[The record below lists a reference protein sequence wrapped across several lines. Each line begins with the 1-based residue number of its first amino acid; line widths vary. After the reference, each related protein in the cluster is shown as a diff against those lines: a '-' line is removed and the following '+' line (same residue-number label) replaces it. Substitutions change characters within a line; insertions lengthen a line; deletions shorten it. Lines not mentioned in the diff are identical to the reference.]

1 MPEAAAV
8 ESSVGPSA
16 TAGVP
21 PRVPMPEPGPHA
33 RPGRSLPL
41 GGDVLPES
49 ADGLGGLGPL
59 FAPRG
64 IAVIGA
70 SRDPAK
76 LGAAL
81 ARSVAGFPGYVALVN
96 ARDPEPASG
105 IYGSVEEAAEHGPVD
120 LALVCLPARV
130 CADAVAEAAKAG
142 ARAAVVYGG
151 GFAEAGADGERYQRE
166 LADVVERTGIRLL
179 GPNTSGFLAP
189 GGGLTASFVPGAADV
204 PSGRVAVVAASG
216 GVNHA
221 LAFLLSEAG
230 HGVSLAVGLGNGV
243 DVTAADVLE
252 HLAGDPQ
259 TGAVALHIESV
270 ADGRR
275 LTGAVAR
282 LAAIRPVVA
291 LVVGRHDVGAFAAS
305 HTGAL
310 ATSWRTTRAALAQAG
325 AVLVD
330 DEREL
335 VDAVGALS
343 LVRLPAAAD
352 PGVGVV
358 TAQAGPG
365 LLLLDDLRG
374 RRAAVPELT
383 ADTRRALAEVLPPL
397 TYQANP
403 VDTGRP
409 GPGFGA
415 VLDTVAA
422 DPAVDLIAGYALHE
436 PAAFDLVEAVDA
448 AGYSVPLLLGV
459 GGAGD
464 GVRRVRRAL
473 LERGVAVAG
482 DPHGLAAM
490 TGALLADARA
500 RHRMTAGSTGPG
512 VPRVAVAVE
521 PGPGP
526 WDEDQAKTLLDRLN
540 VPTMPRRA
548 CADRA
553 AAHRALAELPG
564 PVAVKLLD
572 AAVLHKT
579 EIGGVRLG
587 VRTPAELDAALDAI
601 EEAAVR
607 VAGASGG
614 AADGRSGA
622 GGDGAPARVA
632 VAIEEAAPEPP
643 QALVESMAPPGIDL
657 VVGARRDP
665 VFGPVVLVGLGGTT
679 AEALADVSIRLAP
692 LTAREAATM
701 PADLAGRALLDGW
714 RGGPVLDRAA
724 LGEVTAALGDL
735 LAAHPALAE
744 IEINPLR
751 ITAHGLV
758 ALDAVCI
765 AAGAAEAAQEEGGD

>member
-1 MPEAAAV
+1 MTSTEITITTD
-8 ESSVGPSA
+8 
-16 TAGVP
+16 TAGTST
-21 PRVPMPEPGPHA
+21 A
-33 RPGRSLPL
+33 L
-41 GGDVLPES
+41 
-49 ADGLGGLGPL
+49 DGL
-59 FAPRG
+59 FTPRG

-70 SRDPAK
+70 SRDPSK

-81 ARSVAGFPGYVALVN
+81 ARSVAGFSGHVALVN
-96 ARDPEPASG
+96 ARDPEPAAG
-105 IYGSVEEAAEHGPVD
+105 VYASVAEAAEHGPVD
-120 LALVCLPARV
+120 LALVCLPARA

-151 GFAEAGADGERYQRE
+151 GFAEAGPDGERYQRE
-166 LADVVERTGIRLL
+166 LADVVARTGIRLL

-189 GGGLTASFVPGAADV
+189 GLTASFVPGAAEV
-204 PSGRVAVVAASG
+204 PAGRIAVVAASG

-221 LAFLLSEAG
+221 LAFLLTEAG

-252 HLAGDPQ
+252 HLTTDPH
-259 TGAVALHIESV
+259 TTAVALHLESV

-275 LTGAVAR
+275 LTDAVAR
-282 LAAIRPVVA
+282 LAATRPVVA

-343 LVRLPAAAD
+343 LVRLPACAD

-365 LLLLDDLRG
+365 LLLLDQLRG
-374 RRAAVPELT
+374 RRAAVPEL
-383 ADTRRALAEVLPPL
+383 AEETRRALAAVLPPL

-409 GPGFGA
+409 GPGFAA
-415 VLDTVAA
+415 VLRAVAA
-422 DPAVDLIAGYALHE
+422 DGAVDLIAGYALHE
-436 PAAFDLVEAVDA
+436 PGAFDLVEAVAA
-448 AGYSVPLLLGV
+448 AGDDVPLLLGV
-459 GGAGD
+459 GGTGD

-473 LERGVAVAG
+473 LDRGVPVTG

-500 RHRMTAGSTGPG
+500 RSRTTAETATP
-512 VPRVAVAVE
+512 VPPTRLDV
-521 PGPGP
+521 GPGP
-526 WDEDQAKTLLDRLN
+526 WDEDQAKTLLDRLG
-540 VPTMPRRA
+540 VPTMPRRD
-548 CADRA
+548 CADRTE
-553 AAHRALAELPG
+553 AHRALAELPG

-572 AAVLHKT
+572 ASVLHKT
-579 EIGGVRLG
+579 ELGGVRLG
-587 VRTPAELDAALDAI
+587 VGTPAELDEALDAM
-601 EEAAVR
+601 EEAAAR
-607 VAGASGG
+607 VPRTAGAAG
-614 AADGRSGA
+614 ADHRAMAGEPDHGPEVADGASAPPGPPALDHESCTGGA
-622 GGDGAPARVA
+622 GGTESGAEGA
-632 VAIEEAAPEPP
+632 EAMEAP
-643 QALVESMAPPGIDL
+643 QAPRFLVESMAPPGVDL

-679 AEALADVSIRLAP
+679 AEALADVALRLAP
-692 LTAREAATM
+692 LSREEAAGM
-701 PADLAGRALLDGW
+701 PAELAGRALLDGW
-714 RGGPVLDRAA
+714 RGGPVLDPFA
-724 LGEVTAALGDL
+724 LGEVAAALGDL
-735 LAAHPALAE
+735 LVAHPELAE

-751 ITAHGLV
+751 LTAQGLV

-765 AAGAAEAAQEEGGD
+765 AASSPCTGGGD

>member
-1 MPEAAAV
+1 MTDTASGGAPTT
-8 ESSVGPSA
+8 A
-16 TAGVP
+16 TAFDAP
-21 PRVPMPEPGPHA
+21 
-33 RPGRSLPL
+33 S
-41 GGDVLPES
+41 
-49 ADGLGGLGPL
+49 DGLDAL

-81 ARSVAGFPGYVALVN
+81 ARSVAAFPGHVAPVN

-105 IYGSVEEAAEHGPVD
+105 VHASVEEAAEHGPVD
-120 LALVCLPARV
+120 LALVCLPARA

-151 GFAEAGADGERYQRE
+151 GFAEAGPEGERYQRE
-166 LADVVERTGIRLL
+166 LADVAERTGIRLL

-189 GGGLTASFVPGAADV
+189 GRGLTASFVPGAADV
-204 PSGRVAVVAASG
+204 PTGRIAVVAASG

-221 LAFLLSEAG
+221 LAFLLGEAG
-230 HGVSLAVGLGNGV
+230 HGVSLAVGLGNSV
-243 DVTAADVLE
+243 DVTTADVLN
-252 HLAGDPQ
+252 HLADDPH
-259 TGAVALHIESV
+259 TTAVALHIESV

-275 LTGAVAR
+275 LTDAVAR
-282 LAAIRPVVA
+282 LAATRPVVA

-352 PGVGVV
+352 AGVGVV

-374 RRAAVPELT
+374 RRAAVPELG

-409 GPGFGA
+409 GPGFAA
-415 VLDTVAA
+415 VLDAVAA
-422 DPAVDLIAGYALHE
+422 DEAVDLIAGYALHE
-436 PAAFDLVEAVDA
+436 PGTFDLVEAVDTVR
-448 AGYSVPLLLGV
+448 GSVPLVLGV
-459 GGAGD
+459 GGAGED
-464 GVRRVRRAL
+464 VRRVRRAL
-473 LERGVAVAG
+473 LERGVPVAA

-500 RHRMTAGSTGPG
+500 RRRTTAGTGA
-512 VPRVAVAVE
+512 PRVAVE

-526 WDEDQAKTLLDRLN
+526 WDEDRAKTLLGALG

-553 AAHRALAELPG
+553 EAHRALAELPG

-587 VRTPAELDAALDAI
+587 VRTPDELDAALDAI
-601 EEAAVR
+601 EA
-607 VAGASGG
+607 AGASPT
-614 AADGRSGA
+614 RRQPHSQ
-622 GGDGAPARVA
+622 RF
-632 VAIEEAAPEPP
+632 
-643 QALVESMAPPGIDL
+643 LVESMAPAGVDL

-692 LTAREAATM
+692 LGAEEAAAM
-701 PADLAGRALLDGW
+701 PAELAGHALLDGW
-714 RGGPVLDRAA
+714 RGGPVLDRTA
-724 LGEVTAALGDL
+724 LGETVAALGDL
-735 LAAHPALAE
+735 LAAHAGLAE

-751 ITAHGLV
+751 LTAQGLV

-765 AAGAAEAAQEEGGD
+765 AAEAADAEHAAETTEAAAREGGD

>member
-1 MPEAAAV
+1 MTAMASAVASTACEEA
-8 ESSVGPSA
+8 
-16 TAGVP
+16 TT
-21 PRVPMPEPGPHA
+21 R
-33 RPGRSLPL
+33 
-41 GGDVLPES
+41 
-49 ADGLGGLGPL
+49 DGLGAL

-64 IAVIGA
+64 IAVVGA

-81 ARSVAGFPGYVALVN
+81 ARSVAGFSGHMALVN
-96 ARDPEPASG
+96 ARDPEPAAG
-105 IYGSVEEAAEHGPVD
+105 LYASVAEAAEHGPVD
-120 LALVCLPARV
+120 LALICLPAAA

-142 ARAAVVYGG
+142 ARAVVVYGG
-151 GFAEAGADGERYQRE
+151 GFAEAGADGERHQRE
-166 LADVVERTGIRLL
+166 LSEVVERTGIRLL
-179 GPNTSGFLAP
+179 GPNTSGFLTP
-189 GGGLTASFVPGAADV
+189 GLTASFVPGAAEV
-204 PSGRVAVVAASG
+204 PAGRIAVVAASG

-221 LAFLLSEAG
+221 LAFLLGEAG
-230 HGVSLAVGLGNGV
+230 HGVSLAVGLGNSA
-243 DVTAADVLE
+243 DVTTADVLD
-252 HLAGDPQ
+252 HLADDPH

-275 LTGAVAR
+275 LTEAVAR
-282 LAAIRPVVA
+282 LTATRPVVA

-343 LVRLPAAAD
+343 LVRLPADAD

-365 LLLLDDLRG
+365 LLLLDELRG

-383 ADTRRALAEVLPPL
+383 AGIRRELADVLPPL

-409 GPGFGA
+409 GPGFAA
-415 VLDTVAA
+415 VLNAVAA

-436 PAAFDLVEAVDA
+436 PGAFDLVEAVDA
-448 AGYSVPLLLGV
+448 VRGSVPLVLGV
-459 GGAGD
+459 GGAGED
-464 GVRRVRRAL
+464 VRRVRRAL
-473 LERGVAVAG
+473 LDRGVPVAA

-500 RHRMTAGSTGPG
+500 RSRTTAALAAPA
-512 VPRVAVAVE
+512 RVDV
-521 PGPGP
+521 GPGP
-526 WDEDQAKTLLDRLN
+526 WDEDQAKTLLAAIG

-548 CADRA
+548 CADRDE
-553 AAHRALAELPG
+553 AHRALAELPG

-587 VRTPAELDAALDAI
+587 VRTPEELDEALDAI
-601 EEAAVR
+601 EA
-607 VAGASGG
+607 AGAP
-614 AADGRSGA
+614 RF
-622 GGDGAPARVA
+622 
-632 VAIEEAAPEPP
+632 
-643 QALVESMAPPGIDL
+643 LVESMAPAGVDL

-665 VFGPVVLVGLGGTT
+665 VFGPVVLAGLGGTT
-679 AEALADVSIRLAP
+679 AEALADVGIRLAP
-692 LTAREAATM
+692 LSAEEAATM
-701 PADLAGRALLDGW
+701 PAELAGHVLLDGW

-724 LGEVTAALGDL
+724 LGEVAAALGDL
-735 LAAHPALAE
+735 LAAHPVLAE

-751 ITAHGLV
+751 ITAQGLV

-765 AAGAAEAAQEEGGD
+765 AAETTEPSQEEVVTDGRTHQ

>member
-1 MPEAAAV
+1 MTGT
-8 ESSVGPSA
+8 VG
-16 TAGVP
+16 
-21 PRVPMPEPGPHA
+21 
-33 RPGRSLPL
+33 L
-41 GGDVLPES
+41 GGDAMAETPARRSLTREASARTRSDALPES
-49 ADGLGGLGPL
+49 TGSPGALGALV
-59 FAPRG
+59 APRG

-70 SRDPAK
+70 SRDPVK

-81 ARSVAGFPGYVALVN
+81 ARSVAGFPGHVALVN
-96 ARDPEPASG
+96 ARDPDPASG
-105 IYGSVEEAAEHGPVD
+105 LYASAREAAEHGPVD
-120 LALVCLPARV
+120 LALVCLPAPA
-130 CADAVAEAAKAG
+130 CAAAVAEAANAG

-151 GFAEAGADGERYQRE
+151 GFAEAGPDGERYQRE
-166 LADVVERTGIRLL
+166 LAEVAGRTGIRLL

-189 GGGLTASFVPGAADV
+189 RQGLTASFVPGAADV
-204 PSGRVAVVAASG
+204 PAGRIAVVAASG

-230 HGVSLAVGLGNGV
+230 HGVSLALGLGNAV

-252 HLAGDPQ
+252 HLAGDPH
-259 TGAVALHIESV
+259 TTAVALHIESV
-270 ADGRR
+270 SDGRR
-275 LTGAVAR
+275 LTDAVAR
-282 LAAIRPVVA
+282 LAATRPVVA

-352 PGVGVV
+352 AGVGVV

-365 LLLLDDLRG
+365 LLLLDELRG

-383 ADTRRALAEVLPPL
+383 ADTRSVLAKVLPPL

-409 GPGFGA
+409 GPGFAA
-415 VLDTVAA
+415 VLDTMAA

-436 PAAFDLVEAVDA
+436 PAAFDLVGAVDA
-448 AGYSVPLLLGV
+448 SKRAVPLLLGV

-464 GVRRVRRAL
+464 DVRRVRHAL
-473 LERGVAVAG
+473 LERGVPVAG

-500 RHRMTAGSTGPG
+500 RHRTI
-512 VPRVAVAVE
+512 AVAPVV
-521 PGPGP
+521 PVRVDVGPGP
-526 WDEDQAKTLLDRLN
+526 WDEDRAKTLLDRLG

-553 AAHRALAELPG
+553 AAHRALAELSG

-572 AAVLHKT
+572 SAVLHKT

-587 VRTPAELDAALDAI
+587 VRTPEELDAALDAI
-601 EEAAVR
+601 EAA
-607 VAGASGG
+607 AASLP
-614 AADGRSGA
+614 GRQ
-622 GGDGAPARVA
+622 PHLPRF
-632 VAIEEAAPEPP
+632 
-643 QALVESMAPPGIDL
+643 LVELMAPPGVDL

-679 AEALADVSIRLAP
+679 AEALADVAIRLAP
-692 LTAREAATM
+692 LSAEEAAGM
-701 PADLAGRALLDGW
+701 PAELAGRALLDGW
-714 RGGPVLDRAA
+714 RGGPELDRAA
-724 LGEVTAALGDL
+724 LGEVVTALGGL
-735 LAAHPALAE
+735 LVADSGPTE

-751 ITAHGLV
+751 LTAQGLV
-758 ALDAVCI
+758 ALDAVCT
-765 AAGAAEAAQEEGGD
+765 AADALQQKVVTDGRTHQ

>member
-1 MPEAAAV
+1 M
-8 ESSVGPSA
+8 
-16 TAGVP
+16 
-21 PRVPMPEPGPHA
+21 
-33 RPGRSLPL
+33 
-41 GGDVLPES
+41 
-49 ADGLGGLGPL
+49 L

-70 SRDPAK
+70 SRDPGK

-81 ARSVAGFPGYVALVN
+81 ARSVAGFSGHVALVN
-96 ARDPEPASG
+96 ARRPEPSAG
-105 IYGSVEEAAEHGPVD
+105 IYGSVAEAAEHGPVD
-120 LALVCLPARV
+120 LALVCLPARA

-151 GFAEAGADGERYQRE
+151 GFAEAGPEGERYQRE
-166 LADVVERTGIRLL
+166 LADVVARTGIRLL

-189 GGGLTASFVPGAADV
+189 GLTASFVPGAADV
-204 PSGRVAVVAASG
+204 PAGRIAVVAASG

-221 LAFLLSEAG
+221 LAFLLTEAG

-252 HLAGDPQ
+252 HLTTDPH
-259 TGAVALHIESV
+259 TSAVALHLESV

-275 LTGAVAR
+275 LTDAVAR
-282 LAAIRPVVA
+282 LAATRPVVA

-343 LVRLPAAAD
+343 LVRLPASAD

-365 LLLLDDLRG
+365 LLLLDQLRG
-374 RRAAVPELT
+374 RRAAVPEL
-383 ADTRRALAEVLPPL
+383 AEDTRRALAAVLPPL

-409 GPGFGA
+409 GPGFAA
-415 VLDTVAA
+415 VLQAVAA
-422 DPAVDLIAGYALHE
+422 DAAVDLIAGYALHE
-436 PAAFDLVEAVDA
+436 PGAFDLVEAVAA
-448 AGYSVPLLLGV
+448 AGDSVPLLLAV
-459 GGAGD
+459 GGTGD

-473 LERGVAVAG
+473 LDRGVPVTG

-500 RHRMTAGSTGPG
+500 RSRTTAEAAP
-512 VPRVAVAVE
+512 VAPTRPDV
-521 PGPGP
+521 GPGP
-526 WDEDQAKTLLDRLN
+526 WDEDQAKTLLDRLG
-540 VPTMPRRA
+540 VSTMPRRA
-548 CADRA
+548 CADRTE
-553 AAHRALAELPG
+553 AHRALAELPG

-587 VRTPAELDAALDAI
+587 VRTPQELDTALDAL
-601 EEAAVR
+601 EAA
-607 VAGASGG
+607 GA
-614 AADGRSGA
+614 R
-622 GGDGAPARVA
+622 RF
-632 VAIEEAAPEPP
+632 
-643 QALVESMAPPGIDL
+643 LVESMAPAGVDL

-665 VFGPVVLVGLGGTT
+665 VFGPVVLAGLGGTT
-679 AEALADVSIRLAP
+679 AEALADVALRLAP
-692 LTAREAATM
+692 LSREEAAGM
-701 PADLAGRALLDGW
+701 PAELAGRALLDGW
-714 RGGPVLDRAA
+714 RGGPALDHLA
-724 LGEVTAALGDL
+724 LGEVVEALGDL
-735 LAAHPALAE
+735 LVAHPELAE

-751 ITAHGLV
+751 LTAQGLV

-765 AAGAAEAAQEEGGD
+765 AASSHCTGGGD